1 MNKTKAIVFFGIVII
16 GLIISIY
23 SLNKFGKSVEAPG
36 EKTEPE
42 KVAEV
47 PASKKSNPPAAKP
60 QVTKASPE
68 KPTPPKAAPK
78 PPVSAGMPIDSKAKR
93 SPQALMS
100 ALSKEIAAK
109 DYEGFLKSV
118 GEKAVPKVIRP
129 RLKAVIENPGLDIDA
144 KQPYSEISKSAEA
157 MRWAI
162 NLVPNTGNASTVQI
176 YTDLKKMGPT
186 SFDVINVAFPLDLT
200 APAAANPA
208 DPKMAKKNGAKPV
221 SPDAVLKPDALT
233 VAHAFAKAVVAKK
246 FKTARSL
253 ADSKNVT
260 DERVAALMIAIEEGK
275 FSLKEERPL
284 IVTLA
289 RDEITWV
296 LTRLHSDEQTSEFAL
311 ELGKVGNDW
320 KVNGLTFSKVIAS
333 LANRAG
339 AGNVVYTPF
348 VTSPE
353 GGDSLVLYF
362 EFDNAGV
369 TPRTARQ
376 LAVVANILKGD
387 PSRKIVIS
395 GHADALGSDDY
406 NAKLSDGRAAS
417 IRSTLIAEGAKPEQ
431 IITRAYGESKPRS
444 PNFNPDGSDNP
455 RGRSENRRAEVYLDF

>member
-1 MNKTKAIVFFGIVII
+1 MNKTKAIVFFGIIII

-23 SLNKFGKSVEAPG
+23 SLNKFGKPVETPDGKPEA
-36 EKTEPE
+36 EKM
-42 KVAEV
+42 VEV
-47 PASKKSNPPAAKP
+47 EDSKKAPPPATSPATATPSAKKPAATKPNAKP
-60 QVTKASPE
+60 AV
-68 KPTPPKAAPK
+68 
-78 PPVSAGMPIDSKAKR
+78 VAGMPIDPKSKQ

-118 GEKAVPKVIRP
+118 GEKSVPKSIRS
-129 RLKAVIENPGLDIDA
+129 RLKAIIESTGLDVDA
-144 KQPYSEISKSAEA
+144 KNPFSEISKSAEA

-162 NLVPNTGNASTVQI
+162 NLVPNTGDASTVQI
-176 YTDLKKMGPT
+176 YTDLKKTGPT
-186 SFDVINVAFPLDLT
+186 SFDVINVAFPLELT
-200 APAAANPA
+200 ASPTVKTT
-208 DPKMAKKNGAKPV
+208 DPKMVKKDGTKPTPSDV
-221 SPDAVLKPDALT
+221 RKPDALT
-233 VAHAFAKAVVAKK
+233 VAHAFAKAVVAKQ
-246 FKTARSL
+246 FKTARAL
-253 ADSKNVT
+253 ADPKNVT

-275 FSLKEERPL
+275 FSLKRERPL

-296 LTRLHSDEQTSEFAL
+296 LTRLNADGQTSEFAL
-311 ELGKVGNDW
+311 ELGKVGEDW

-333 LANRAG
+333 LASKAG
-339 AGNVVYTPF
+339 AGDVVYTPF
-348 VTSPE
+348 VANPE

-376 LAVVANILKGD
+376 LAVVAKILKGD

-395 GHADALGSDDY
+395 GHTDALGSDDY
-406 NAKLSDGRAAS
+406 NANLSDGRAAS
-417 IRSTLIAEGAKPEQ
+417 IRSTLVAEGAKPEQ
-431 IITRAYGESKPRS
+431 IITKAFGASKPRS
-444 PNFNPDGSDNP
+444 PNFNADGSDNP